1 MPSLPTTLPPSTTAP
16 TWMHWLAFALAVA
29 AVFFAVKQHLLP
41 ALLAGL
47 LMHQLVHAI
56 AKRLISPTFSSHLAR
71 VVAILLVS
79 AVVLTLLTLG
89 ALALLK
95 LMHGTGQEGVEGLM
109 KQMARILDDTKA
121 ALPAWAEPWLPPDT
135 EALKQHAVDWLRS
148 HAAEVGSAGGA
159 LGYGLVH
166 ILIGLIIG
174 AMISLHTEATDPQ
187 ALRPLAR
194 ALLQEVSAF
203 SLAFRRIITA
213 QAWITTVNT
222 TLTGLYL
229 LVALP
234 LAGVHLPL
242 VKTMVLVTFVMGFI
256 PIVGNLVSNTV
267 ITIISL
273 SHSVMVAAS
282 SLAFLVIVHKVEY
295 FLNARIVGGHI
306 RARAWEILI
315 AMLAM
320 ERIAGIPGLV
330 ISPILYAYIKDGLK
344 KRGWV

>member
-1 MPSLPTTLPPSTTAP
+1 
-16 TWMHWLAFALAVA
+16 MHWLAFGVILA
-29 AVFFAVKQHLLP
+29 AVFFTVEQHLLP

-47 LMHQLVHAI
+47 LMHQLVHAM
-56 AKRLISPTFSSHLAR
+56 AKRLISPTFSSQLAQ
-71 VVAILLVS
+71 VVAILLIS
-79 AVVLTLLTLG
+79 AIVLTLLSLG
-89 ALALLK
+89 VLALLK
-95 LMHGTGQEGVEGLM
+95 LLHGTGQEGVEGLM

-121 ALPAWAEPWLPPDT
+121 ALPTWAEQWLPSDT
-135 EALKQHAVDWLRS
+135 ETLKQNAVNWLRS
-148 HAAEVGSAGGA
+148 HAAEVGTAGGA

-166 ILIGLIIG
+166 LLIGLIIG
-174 AMISLHTEATDPQ
+174 AMIALHTEAANPE
-187 ALRPLAR
+187 AMRPLAR
-194 ALLQEVSAF
+194 ALVHEISAF
-203 SLAFRRIITA
+203 SQAFRRIITA

-222 TLTGLYL
+222 MLTGLYL

-242 VKTMVLVTFVMGFI
+242 VKTMMLVAFVMGFI

-306 RARAWEILI
+306 HARAWEILI

-330 ISPILYAYIKDGLK
+330 ISPILYAYLKDGLK